1 MAMKKTDLYKNLAL
15 TTAQRMKNAAKT
27 PKPGVAEA
35 NAKTKKELA
44 QANPLLASLMGS
56 SKVTKTSKNSKTTK
70 SKCNDHTKNQILF
83 HCLPLYNQVVCY
95 THYSNKMYP

>member
-44 QANPLLASLMGS
+44 QANPLLASLMGD
-56 SKVTKTSKNSKTTK
+56 SKVTKVTKVGKKSKTTK
-70 SKCNDHTKNQILF
+70 SKK
-83 HCLPLYNQVVCY
+83 
-95 THYSNKMYP
+95 

>member
-35 NAKTKKELA
+35 NANAKKDLA
-44 QANPLLASLMGS
+44 KANPLLTSLMR
-56 SKVTKTSKNSKTTK
+56 KDNRK
-70 SKCNDHTKNQILF
+70 
-83 HCLPLYNQVVCY
+83 
-95 THYSNKMYP
+95 